1 LDAGAPKNLPNNLG
15 WTALHEA
22 CFYNRIEIVKTLLLA
37 GADSSLRTKLGAL
50 PYHLAGLNEIRNM
63 LKDMGGSDAVPTSA
77 ADVIDMVDV
86 LTELTMPETMYKDQA
101 PGTNMLCSVY
111 VIIATIN
118 IAALI
123 KQIFQLIFIRWRGED
138 RRTLGG

>member
-1 LDAGAPKNLPNNLG
+1 MDAGAPKNLPNNLG

-101 PGTNMLCSVY
+101 PGTICVRYHSHNKYCSP
-111 VIIATIN
+111 
-118 IAALI
+118 
-123 KQIFQLIFIRWRGED
+123 
-138 RRTLGG
+138 